1 MATLQKLRNMG
12 PVLVAVVGLALAA
25 FILGDAFRLSQSP
38 QGSQAVG
45 SVNGEEILAI
55 ANDMGFTEGKVK
67 SILFRT
73 RQKLADRLTK
83 EGIII

>member
-25 FILGDAFRLSQSP
+25 FVLGDAFRLTQSP

-45 SVNGEEILAI
+45 SVNGEE
-55 ANDMGFTEGKVK
+55 
-67 SILFRT
+67 
-73 RQKLADRLTK
+73 KLAT
-83 EGIII
+83 E